1 MHAYLTVL
9 SGPRM
14 GTRFPLAPRGDTLL
28 GRGGACQV
36 ALPDPICSRVHARIV
51 AEEERWVVAD
61 NKSRNGTY
69 VNGQKVGKATLGDG
83 HVIRIGTTELEFHES
98 EEPATAEDATFDGM
112 APAPTQTIVDE
123 RHVTSGGVDEASL
136 DGLPN
141 TEQVK
146 ELMLLYQLC
155 IKLLGSSS
163 PDELVQTALDLLKAR
178 TGASVV
184 GFLWPS
190 DEGELRA
197 KHSLPSDASSRLAL
211 SPSLTELVIR
221 AGNAVWVANQEAPSV
236 DSSGTIKI
244 GAFADA
250 ICAPLLPK
258 LGLEKRD
265 NVRPLGALH
274 AYLEDGRFR
283 QSDFDFIISVANL
296 LAVSLAR
303 AMEWR
308 SLRQNF
314 DRLVAAAPGYDGLI
328 GESEPMLELKAKIA
342 RVATARGSVLIR
354 GESGAGKELV
364 ARAIHRAS
372 ARVDRPMVSVNCA
385 AIPHDLMESQ
395 LFGHKAGSFT
405 GADRDHSGFFQQ
417 ADMGTLFLDEVGEM
431 TPAGQAKLLRVLE
444 GHPFLPVGATQP
456 VTVDVRVLAATNQDL
471 QNYVRDGKFR
481 EDLYYRLSVFELRLP
496 PLRERGEDISLL
508 VDFFFD
514 HFKSE
519 HGRPGIQ
526 LSPSARERLLG
537 YHWPGNVRQLRNVI
551 DSAVVMAIG
560 QQIEPE
566 DLALRDAG
574 TSAKSAGQIESLRID
589 EWEKKLILEALART
603 KGVIPEAAKLLGIG
617 RATLYRKVDQY
628 GIDR

>member
-1 MHAYLTVL
+1 
-9 SGPRM
+9 M

-36 ALPDPICSRVHARIV
+36 ALPDPICSRVHARI
-51 AEEERWVVAD
+51 AADDERWVVAD

-69 VNGQKVGKATLGDG
+69 VNGQKVSEATLGDG

-98 EEPATAEDATFDGM
+98 EEPPTAEDATYDGM
-112 APAPTQTIVDE
+112 APAHTQTIVDE
-123 RHVTSGGVDEASL
+123 RDVTRGGVDEASL

-141 TEQVK
+141 AEQVK

-155 IKLLGSSS
+155 IKLLGSGS

-221 AGNAVWVANQEAPSV
+221 AGNAVWVANQEAPRV
-236 DSSGTIKI
+236 DPSGTVKI

-258 LGLEKRD
+258 QGHEKRED
-265 NVRPLGALH
+265 VRPLGALH

-328 GESEPMLELKAKIA
+328 GESAPMLELKAKIA

-372 ARVDRPMVSVNCA
+372 PRADRPMVSVNCA

-496 PLRERGEDISLL
+496 PLRERGEDIALL

-519 HGRPGIQ
+519 HGRPGLR
-526 LSPSARERLLG
+526 LSLSARERLLG

-551 DSAVVMAIG
+551 DSAIVMAIG

-574 TSAKSAGQIESLRID
+574 ASAKSAGKIESLKID
-589 EWEKKLILEALART
+589 EWEKKLILEALSRT

-628 GIDR
+628 GMDR

>member
-1 MHAYLTVL
+1 
-9 SGPRM
+9 M

-36 ALPDPICSRVHARIV
+36 ALPDPICSRVHARI
-51 AEEERWVVAD
+51 AADDERWVVAD

-69 VNGQKVGKATLGDG
+69 VNGQKVSEATLGDG

-98 EEPATAEDATFDGM
+98 EEPPTAEDATYDGM
-112 APAPTQTIVDE
+112 APAHTQTIVDE
-123 RHVTSGGVDEASL
+123 RDVTRGGVDEASL

-141 TEQVK
+141 AEQVK

-155 IKLLGSSS
+155 IKLLGSGS

-236 DSSGTIKI
+236 DPSGTVKI

-258 LGLEKRD
+258 QAHEKRED
-265 NVRPLGALH
+265 VRPLGALH

-328 GESEPMLELKAKIA
+328 GESAPMLELKAKIT

-372 ARVDRPMVSVNCA
+372 PRADRPMVSVNCA

-496 PLRERGEDISLL
+496 PLRERGEDIALL

-519 HGRPGIQ
+519 HGRPGLR
-526 LSPSARERLLG
+526 LSLSARERLLG

-574 TSAKSAGQIESLRID
+574 ISAKSAGKIESLKID

-628 GIDR
+628 GMDR

>member
-1 MHAYLTVL
+1 
-9 SGPRM
+9 M

-51 AEEERWVVAD
+51 ADEERWVVAD

-69 VNGQKVGKATLGDG
+69 VNGQKVSEATLGDG
-83 HVIRIGTTELEFHES
+83 HIIRIGTTELEFHES
-98 EEPATAEDATFDGM
+98 EEPPTAEDATYDGM
-112 APAPTQTIVDE
+112 APAHTQTIVDE
-123 RHVTSGGVDEASL
+123 RDVTRGGVDEASL

-141 TEQVK
+141 AEQVK

-155 IKLLGSSS
+155 IKLLGSGS

-211 SPSLTELVIR
+211 SPSLTELVFR

-236 DSSGTIKI
+236 DPSGTVKI

-258 LGLEKRD
+258 QAHEKRED
-265 NVRPLGALH
+265 VRPLGALH

-328 GESEPMLELKAKIA
+328 GESAPMLELKSKIA

-372 ARVDRPMVSVNCA
+372 PRADRPMVSVNCA

-496 PLRERGEDISLL
+496 PLRERAEDIALL

-519 HGRPGIQ
+519 HGRPGLR
-526 LSPSARERLLG
+526 LSLSARERLIG

-574 TSAKSAGQIESLRID
+574 TSAKSAGKIESLKID
-589 EWEKKLILEALART
+589 EWEKKLILEALSRT

-628 GIDR
+628 GMDR

>member
-1 MHAYLTVL
+1 
-9 SGPRM
+9 M
-14 GTRFPLAPRGDTLL
+14 GTRFPLPPRGETLL

-51 AEEERWVVAD
+51 ADEERWVVAD
-61 NKSRNGTY
+61 HKSRNGTY
-69 VNGQKVGKATLGDG
+69 VNGQKVSEAALGDG
-83 HVIRIGTTELEFHES
+83 HVIRIGSTELEFHES
-98 EEPATAEDATFDGM
+98 EEPPTAEDQTFDGS
-112 APAPTQTIVDE
+112 APAQTQTIVDE
-123 RHVTSGGVDEASL
+123 RPVTSGGVDEASL

-141 TEQVK
+141 AEQVK

-163 PDELVQTALDLLKAR
+163 TDELVQTALDLLKAR

-197 KHSLPSDASSRLAL
+197 KHALPSDAASRLAL

-236 DSSGTIKI
+236 DPSGTVKI

-258 LGLEKRD
+258 QGYEKRED
-265 NVRPLGALH
+265 ARPLGALH

-283 QSDFDFIISVANL
+283 QSDFDFVISVANL

-303 AMEWR
+303 AMEWN

-328 GESEPMLELKAKIA
+328 GESEPMLELKEKIG
-342 RVATARGSVLIR
+342 RVAAARGSVLIR

-372 ARVDRPMVSVNCA
+372 PRSDRPMVSVNCA
-385 AIPHDLMESQ
+385 AIPHELMESQ
-395 LFGHKAGSFT
+395 LFGHKSGSFT
-405 GADRDHSGFFQQ
+405 GADRDHIGYFQQ

-444 GHPFLPVGATQP
+444 GHPFLPVGATEP

-508 VDFFFD
+508 VDFFLD

-519 HGRPGIQ
+519 HGRPGLC

-551 DSAVVMAIG
+551 DSAVVMAVG

-574 TSAKSAGQIESLRID
+574 AAKPAGRIESLRID

-603 KGVIPEAAKLLGIG
+603 KGAVPEAAKLLGIG

>member
-1 MHAYLTVL
+1 
-9 SGPRM
+9 M

-51 AEEERWVVAD
+51 ADEERWVVAD

-69 VNGQKVGKATLGDG
+69 VNGQKVSEATLGDG

-98 EEPATAEDATFDGM
+98 EEPPTAEDATYDGM
-112 APAPTQTIVDE
+112 APAHTQTIVDE
-123 RHVTSGGVDEASL
+123 RDVTRGGVDEASL

-141 TEQVK
+141 AEQVK

-155 IKLLGSSS
+155 IKLLGSGS

-211 SPSLTELVIR
+211 SPSLTELVFR

-236 DSSGTIKI
+236 DPSGTVKI

-258 LGLEKRD
+258 QAHEKRED
-265 NVRPLGALH
+265 VRPLGALH

-328 GESEPMLELKAKIA
+328 GESSPMLELKSKIA

-372 ARVDRPMVSVNCA
+372 PRADRPMVSVNCA

-405 GADRDHSGFFQQ
+405 GADRDHNGFFQQ

-496 PLRERGEDISLL
+496 PLRERAEDIALL

-519 HGRPGIQ
+519 HGRPGLR
-526 LSPSARERLLG
+526 LSLSARERLIG

-574 TSAKSAGQIESLRID
+574 TSAKSAGKIESLKID
-589 EWEKKLILEALART
+589 EWEKKLILEALSRT

-628 GIDR
+628 GMDR

>member
-1 MHAYLTVL
+1 MAT
-9 SGPRM
+9 
-14 GTRFPLAPRGDTLL
+14 D
-28 GRGGACQV
+28 
-36 ALPDPICSRVHARIV
+36 D
-51 AEEERWVVAD
+51 RWVVAD
-61 NKSRNGTY
+61 NKSRNGTFI
-69 VNGQKVGKATLGDG
+69 NGQKVKEAALGDG
-83 HVIRIGTTELEFHES
+83 HVIRIGSTELEFHES
-98 EEPATAEDATFDGM
+98 EEPPTAEDQTFDGLP
-112 APAPTQTIVDE
+112 PAQTQTIVHE
-123 RHVTSGGVDEASL
+123 APVAAGGVDEASL

-155 IKLLGSSS
+155 IKLLGSSEL
-163 PDELVQTALDLLKAR
+163 DALVQSSLDLLKAR

-190 DEGELRA
+190 DDGELRA
-197 KHSLPSDASSRLAL
+197 KMALPSDAASQLAL

-236 DSSGTIKI
+236 DPTGTVKI
-244 GAFADA
+244 GTFADA

-258 LGLEKRD
+258 VGGEKRESSAP
-265 NVRPLGALH
+265 PLGALH
-274 AYLEDGRFR
+274 AYLLDGRFR
-283 QSDFDFIISVANL
+283 QSDFDFVISVANL

-303 AMEWR
+303 AIEWN
-308 SLRQNF
+308 SLRQNY

-328 GESEPMLELKAKIA
+328 GESQPMIELKEKIA

-364 ARAIHRAS
+364 ARAIQRAS
-372 ARVDRPMVSVNCA
+372 PRAERPMVSVNCA
-385 AIPHDLMESQ
+385 AIPAELMESQ

-405 GADRDHSGFFQQ
+405 GADRDHIGYFQQ

-444 GHPFLPVGATQP
+444 GHPFLPVGATEP

-471 QNYVRDGKFR
+471 QDYVREGKFR

-496 PLRERGEDISLL
+496 PLRERGGDIGLL

-514 HFKSE
+514 HFRNE
-519 HGRPGIQ
+519 HGRHG
-526 LSPSARERLLG
+526 LRLGESARERLLS

-551 DSAVVMAIG
+551 DSAVVMAAG
-560 QQIEPE
+560 EEVDPD

-574 TSAKSAGQIESLRID
+574 TRRDEPRPLESLRID
-589 EWEKKLILEALART
+589 EWERKLIEEALKRT
-603 KGVIPEAAKLLGIG
+603 KGAIPEAAKLLGIG

-628 GIDR
+628 GIER

>member
-1 MHAYLTVL
+1 
-9 SGPRM
+9 M

-51 AEEERWVVAD
+51 ADEERWVVAD

-69 VNGQKVGKATLGDG
+69 VNGQKVSEATLGDG

-98 EEPATAEDATFDGM
+98 EEPPTAEDATYDGM
-112 APAPTQTIVDE
+112 APAHTQTIVDE
-123 RHVTSGGVDEASL
+123 RDVTRGGVDEASL

-141 TEQVK
+141 AEQVK

-155 IKLLGSSS
+155 IKLLGSGS

-211 SPSLTELVIR
+211 SPSLTELVFR

-236 DSSGTIKI
+236 DPSGTVKI

-258 LGLEKRD
+258 QAHEKRED
-265 NVRPLGALH
+265 VRPLGALH

-328 GESEPMLELKAKIA
+328 GESAPMLELKSKIA

-372 ARVDRPMVSVNCA
+372 PRADRPMVSVNCA

-496 PLRERGEDISLL
+496 PLRERAEDIALL

-519 HGRPGIQ
+519 HGRPGLR
-526 LSPSARERLLG
+526 LSLSARERLIG

-574 TSAKSAGQIESLRID
+574 TSAKSAGKIESLKID

-628 GIDR
+628 GMDR